1 MRPFASYIG
10 GDAFRVAGK
19 RVSLASILR
28 LALTNRTFRPVF
40 TLRLCQWTREHV
52 PVLLPVTRILHRWAQ
67 GQTAIDFP
75 SSLKVGSGL
84 TLVHGWGIVVN
95 KDALLGSNV
104 TLFNGVVIGRKDKI
118 TEQGRVTA
126 YPVIGNDVWIGPHA
140 IIIGGVRIGDGAIV
154 GAGSVV
160 TKDVPARCVAAG
172 NPAIV
177 VKSDVLPDV
186 MNPAPI
192 DLLMGSVRD
201 GTPA

>member
-10 GDAFRVAGK
+10 GDAFRVTGK
-19 RVSLASILR
+19 RVSLASIVR

-40 TLRLCQWTREHV
+40 TLRACQWTRDHV
-52 PVLLPVTRILHRWAQ
+52 PSLLPLARILHRWAQ

-75 SSLKVGSGL
+75 SGVNAGPGL

-95 KDALLGSNV
+95 KAALLGSNV

-118 TEQGRVTA
+118 TEQGRETS

-140 IIIGGVRIGDGAIV
+140 IIIGGVRVGDGAIV

-160 TKDVPARCVAAG
+160 TKDVPARSVVAG
-172 NPAIV
+172 NPAQV
-177 VKSDVLPDV
+177 VKTEVLPDV
-186 MNPAPI
+186 MNPAPA
-192 DLLMGSVRD
+192 DFLVVPTRGGGPV
-201 GTPA
+201 

>member
-10 GDAFRVAGK
+10 GDAFRVTGK
-19 RVSLASILR
+19 RMSLASIVR

-40 TLRLCQWTREHV
+40 TLRLCQWTRDNV
-52 PVLLPVTRILHRWAQ
+52 RTLLPVARILHRWAQ

-75 SSLKVGSGL
+75 SGVKAGPGL

-118 TEQGRVTA
+118 TEQGRETA
-126 YPVIGNDVWIGPHA
+126 YPTIGNDVWIGPHA
-140 IIIGGVRIGDGAIV
+140 IIIGGVRVGDGAIV

-160 TKDVPARCVAAG
+160 TKDVPSRCVVVG
-172 NPAIV
+172 NPASV
-177 VKSDVLPDV
+177 VKSEVLPDV
-186 MNPAPI
+186 MNPAPV
-192 DLLMGSVRD
+192 DLLMTPSHD
-201 GTPA
+201 GKPA

>member
-1 MRPFASYIG
+1 MRSFARFIG
-10 GDAFRVAGK
+10 GDAFRLAGK
-19 RVSLASILR
+19 RVSLASSVR

-52 PVLLPVTRILHRWAQ
+52 PTLLPVTRILHRWAQ
-67 GQTAIDFP
+67 GQAGIDFP
-75 SSLKVGSGL
+75 SVLKAGAGL

-118 TEQGRVTA
+118 TEQGRETA

-140 IIIGGVRIGDGAIV
+140 IIIGGVHIGDGAIV

-160 TKDVPARCVAAG
+160 TKDVPPRCVVAG
-172 NPAIV
+172 NPAKIV
-177 VKSDVLPDV
+177 RCEVLPDV
-186 MNPAPI
+186 MNPAPA
-192 DLLMGSVRD
+192 DLL
-201 GTPA
+201 

>member
-10 GDAFRVAGK
+10 GDAFRVTGK
-19 RVSLASILR
+19 RVSLAYIFR
-28 LALTNRTFRPVF
+28 LVLTNRTFRPVF
-40 TLRLCQWTREHV
+40 TLRLCQWTRDHV
-52 PVLLPVTRILHRWAQ
+52 RSLLPLARILHRWAQ
-67 GQTAIDFP
+67 SQTAIDFP
-75 SSLKVGSGL
+75 SGIKAGPGL

-118 TEQGRVTA
+118 TEHGRETA

-160 TKDVPARCVAAG
+160 TKDVPARCVVAG
-172 NPAIV
+172 NPATV
-177 VKSDVLPDV
+177 VKSEVLSDV
-186 MNPAPI
+186 MNRSPV
-192 DLLMGSVRD
+192 DLLMASEQG
-201 GTPA
+201 GKPL